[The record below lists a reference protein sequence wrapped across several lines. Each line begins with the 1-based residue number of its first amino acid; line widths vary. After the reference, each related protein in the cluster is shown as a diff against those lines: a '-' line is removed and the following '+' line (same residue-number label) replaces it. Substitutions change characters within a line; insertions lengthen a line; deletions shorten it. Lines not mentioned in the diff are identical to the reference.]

1 MEWRIDFR
9 LGVGWR
15 LLRCAGAYLLDHH
28 KMSPTVREG
37 RRQVQI
43 GPGSDKK
50 RFQNGRVA
58 LVALLVHIYKWCIA
72 NFLPSQHQSVWH
84 SCNALHS
91 TAPVH
96 QPRLCTTDANCT
108 ELCTMVAPPCK
119 ALQCNADQYS
129 ALCVQQCSA
138 SQHQRV
144 WHQSTATLHWV
155 SSSINQK

>member
-1 MEWRIDFR
+1 M
-9 LGVGWR
+9 
-15 LLRCAGAYLLDHH
+15 LDHH
-28 KMSPTVREG
+28 KMSPIVREG

-50 RFQNGRVA
+50 RFQNGREGACCV
-58 LVALLVHIYKWCIA
+58 VLVHIYKWCIA

-108 ELCTMVAPPCK
+108 ELLLCTMVAPPCT
-119 ALQCNADQYS
+119 AVQCRS
-129 ALCVQQCSA
+129 VQCTVCTTVQCSA

-144 WHQSTATLHWV
+144 WHQSAGTLHWM